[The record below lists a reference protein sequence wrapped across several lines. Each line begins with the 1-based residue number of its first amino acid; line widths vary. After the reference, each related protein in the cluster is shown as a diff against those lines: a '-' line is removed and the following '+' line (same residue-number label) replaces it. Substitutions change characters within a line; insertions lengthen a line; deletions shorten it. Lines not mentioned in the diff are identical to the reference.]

1 VNPTIPRLATA
12 LEDRYRLERELG
24 AGGMA
29 TVYLAHDLK
38 HDRDVAI
45 KVLHPDLGA
54 ALGGERFLSEIR
66 TTARLQHPHIL
77 PLLDSGEADGLLYY
91 VMPLVTGETLRARL
105 ERERQLPIADAVRIA
120 REVASALDYAH
131 RQNVIHRDIKPEN
144 ILLHDGSALV
154 ADFGIALAVQSA
166 GGQRMTQTGLSLGTP
181 SYMSPEQ
188 AMGERT
194 IDARSDIYALGAVTY
209 EMLIGDAPFTGSSVQ
224 AIVARVLTEK
234 PQSMLTVR
242 DTVPRVVERAV
253 LTALAKLPADRF
265 ATAGEFAQALTER
278 DDQSGGATMSAAAPA
293 AGTADAR
300 RWRAAALMTAGV
312 LAITGALAATGWLRR
327 PSPGP
332 VATFAIDVP
341 EYATS
346 TGSLA
351 IAPDGSRFI
360 YVTNDAGLLMRT
372 LSDLTPKPVAGTGEA
387 WSAVFSPDGQSA
399 ALVSGVPGALKVVPI
414 GGGNARVLVPD
425 STYGRGVVWDG
436 DWIYYLHGP
445 AFARDLMRIPSGG
458 GTPEFVARP
467 DSTAN
472 ALFYYWPQMLPGGK
486 KMLLTVYPVTGTRSV
501 GVLDLAS
508 KQVTLLAA
516 GSFGRYALTGHVLVL
531 QEDGTLQAARFDAS
545 TGTLRGA
552 FSAVVDGVEVGE
564 APATPFTLSGNGTL
578 VYNKA
583 AAPRHVVRVSRA
595 DGREEFVDPE
605 WRGNFGPPSLSPD
618 GTQLAVSVKRGGRE
632 ELWLRSLT
640 SGTFSRLSAD
650 GTTNYRPSWTPDRL
664 LVESTRPAHR
674 ISGPRRR

>member
-1 VNPTIPRLATA
+1 MSGDWIPVT
-12 LEDRYRLERELG
+12 
-24 AGGMA
+24 
-29 TVYLAHDLK
+29 
-38 HDRDVAI
+38 
-45 KVLHPDLGA
+45 
-54 ALGGERFLSEIR
+54 
-66 TTARLQHPHIL
+66 L
-77 PLLDSGEADGLLYY
+77 PSR
-91 VMPLVTGETLRARL
+91 LRAL
-105 ERERQLPIADAVRIA
+105 MPHAD
-120 REVASALDYAH
+120 
-131 RQNVIHRDIKPEN
+131 Q
-144 ILLHDGSALV
+144 
-154 ADFGIALAVQSA
+154 
-166 GGQRMTQTGLSLGTP
+166 LSLG
-181 SYMSPEQ
+181 
-188 AMGERT
+188 
-194 IDARSDIYALGAVTY
+194 
-209 EMLIGDAPFTGSSVQ
+209 
-224 AIVARVLTEK
+224 
-234 PQSMLTVR
+234 
-242 DTVPRVVERAV
+242 
-253 LTALAKLPADRF
+253 
-265 ATAGEFAQALTER
+265 
-278 DDQSGGATMSAAAPA
+278 GATEASIWSILHPIGRLPPEAHSVPYGRPMANQELHVL
-293 AGTADAR
+293 DRHCR
-300 RWRAAALMTAGV
+300 RCPVLVPGDLYIGGSG
-312 LAITGALAATGWLRR
+312 LAIGYWDD
-327 PSPGP
+327 PGRT
-332 VATFAIDVP
+332 ASSFI
-341 EYATS
+341 
-346 TGSLA
+346 